1 MTIMA
6 ETALITGASGGIGLE
21 LAKVFASKGHPLV
34 LVARSEALR
43 STAAELAATHKVRC
57 EVILQ
62 DLTEPGAAQATFEE
76 AARLGV
82 QVDILVNNAGFT
94 TYGYFTDLDLQKE
107 LNLIQL
113 NIAALVHLSGL
124 FLPGMKARRAGRIL
138 NIASTAAFVPGPLMA
153 TYYASKAFVLSWTE
167 ALATEMRGS
176 GVTLTCLC
184 PGPTATGF
192 QTRAAMTDSK
202 LVQNRDGLM
211 TAEAVALAGYEGTM
225 RGTDIV
231 IPGGRNRI
239 TAFATRLF
247 PRAQL
252 ARTVM
257 NAQEKTG
264 H

>member
-1 MTIMA
+1 MA

-62 DLTEPGAAQATFEE
+62 DLTEPGAPQATFEE

-82 QVDILVNNAGFT
+82 QVDILVNNAGFA

-113 NIAALVHLSGL
+113 NIAALVHLTGL

-153 TYYASKAFVLSWTE
+153 TYYASKAFVPEL
-167 ALATEMRGS
+167 
-176 GVTLTCLC
+176 
-184 PGPTATGF
+184 
-192 QTRAAMTDSK
+192 D
-202 LVQNRDGLM
+202 
-211 TAEAVALAGYEGTM
+211 
-225 RGTDIV
+225 
-231 IPGGRNRI
+231 
-239 TAFATRLF
+239 
-247 PRAQL
+247 
-252 ARTVM
+252 
-257 NAQEKTG
+257 
-264 H
+264 